1 MREQFQSRQDVILQM
16 TAASSQPAV
25 TAAAAGSTTQTT
37 GVVTAAATRSAVAA
51 AAGWNVTPNPGQ
63 FDTDESDEFDTGDN
77 EDVSPKL
84 KAKIWAMQFV
94 DLKLLFSDS
103 TYQTT

>member
-1 MREQFQSRQDVILQM
+1 M
-16 TAASSQPAV
+16 

-51 AAGWNVTPNPGQ
+51 AADWNVTPNPGQ

-77 EDVSPKL
+77 EDVSPFD
-84 KAKIWAMQFV
+84 MQSFTSGPLGCV
-94 DLKLLFSDS
+94 LEG
-103 TYQTT
+103 